1 MPPQTEADS
10 RCSLVPPSFWC
21 PPFSGGVPLT
31 LPAASSVGPAARD
44 ASLLRSLMF
53 VPGNN
58 RRFIDN
64 ASSTGADA
72 VCLDL
77 EDSVAPGDKAAG
89 RQTVKESL
97 PSVARGGDYQ
107 VFVRVNGLDTGLL
120 EGDLLA
126 VVGPDIDGISLP
138 KANTPDVVRTVD
150 SYLTLLE
157 VSQGL
162 PKGNI
167 RLAPWVESA
176 EAVLNAAGICRA
188 SDRVV
193 AASFGSEDFTI
204 DMKIQRTRSSK
215 EVEWARYAFATA
227 CAAAGVAAFDAPEM
241 DYKNTEALE
250 QDATFVRSIG
260 FTGKFCIHPTQ
271 VSVVNRIFRPNEIEV
286 EEARRVV
293 NVYEQAE
300 RDGRGAVGMDG
311 MVVDRPVYV
320 RALALL
326 ERAAAVEQST
336 GDG

>member
-1 MPPQTEADS
+1 
-10 RCSLVPPSFWC
+10 
-21 PPFSGGVPLT
+21 
-31 LPAASSVGPAARD
+31 
-44 ASLLRSLMF
+44 MF

-64 ASSTGADA
+64 APSTGADA
-72 VCLDL
+72 ICLDL
-77 EDSVAPGDKAAG
+77 EDSVAPGDKVTG

-97 PSVARGGDYQ
+97 ASVAGAGDYQ

-120 EGDLLA
+120 EDDLLA
-126 VVGPDIDGISLP
+126 VVGPNIDGISLP
-138 KANTPDVVRTVD
+138 KAHTPEVVRTVD
-150 SYLTLLE
+150 RYLTLLE
-157 VSQGL
+157 VNQGL
-162 PKGNI
+162 PKGSI
-167 RLAPWVESA
+167 RLAPWIESA
-176 EAVLNAAGICRA
+176 EAVLNARDICRA

-241 DYKNTEALE
+241 DYKNTETLE
-250 QDATFVRSIG
+250 QDAAFVRSIG
-260 FTGKFCIHPTQ
+260 FTGKFCIHPSQ
-271 VSVVNRIFRPNEIEV
+271 VSVVNRLFRPNEIEV
-286 EEARRVV
+286 EEAHRVV
-293 NVYEQAE
+293 EVYEQAE

-326 ERAAAVEQST
+326 DRAAAIEQPA
-336 GDG
+336 GGA